1 MKSQEVEQASARAP
15 IHKLF
20 GKALENLRVSS
31 KSIWSDHTWILD
43 SDRVRTDSETSIKWS
58 VSLGNGELLTDPK
71 HARLL
76 DWLRRMVWSLL
87 TAPGDGFK
95 PLSPGTMPSVS
106 IGMGKLV
113 PWLVANHILWPHQM
127 TQPVLDQLLE
137 EIPLIAASDLAQEHM
152 GDEDDDRPR
161 GPVLLILNFVYYL
174 WRQRKALHKAGIAP
188 MPSQPWPDE
197 EGANSIA
204 VKITGRERGWT
215 PPLADEVA
223 IPLLN
228 SAFSF
233 LATPADDIR
242 TLIGMIH
249 EVERR
254 FGSTPIGRWGHIDN
268 KRSGELRKV
277 FGEFRFT
284 ELPET
289 SLVWHGPLLETSGK
303 NPMLE
308 VRNLLLDLIAACC
321 ISICG
326 TTGLRGSELEQLR
339 AGVDP
344 QTGLPT
350 GVDIKKSSTGM
361 NEEFILVSGMPKGSA
376 HPRSMEWTL
385 GSRRL
390 GDVEEPL
397 ALQAMRV
404 LDTLLKPYRDKLKS
418 NRLILFISSKSAV
431 VETRKATELDSAKLK
446 KLYAHFIQRQV
457 DLSRL
462 PDSSRLAVT
471 PNDLVA
477 WRESKGAIIRP
488 GALRKTFASYV
499 LSTSPELLPAVKRQF
514 QHMNMAMTEGGYWG
528 MSLKQVEPISSVSRQ
543 MTASMLYNLTQNGA
557 VGGKMGKQIS
567 ENLEPLRLLVKDLT
581 PGHAWRRMVQ
591 WVESNDLH
599 VNHGAHGDC
608 VPVTASRMDCWKQ
621 SGQRPMGSLVPNFET
636 RNVSMCTGC
645 SCFLMNERHVPFWRD
660 RLRDHEATLES
671 AEDKSVLDGS
681 FREVARRANQAKN
694 VLRSL
699 GAIDSVGQKQWKEK

>member
-1 MKSQEVEQASARAP
+1 MKSQEVERTSARAP
-15 IHKLF
+15 LYQLSGKKLE
-20 GKALENLRVSS
+20 KLRVSS

-43 SDRVRTDSETSIKWS
+43 SDRARSDSETSIKWS
-58 VSLGNGELLTDPK
+58 VPLGNGELLTDQK

-76 DWLRRMVWSLL
+76 DWLRRLVWSLL
-87 TAPGDGFK
+87 TAPGDGSR

-113 PWLVANHILWPHQM
+113 PWLVANHVLWPHQL
-127 TQPVLDQLLE
+127 TQHVLDQLLE
-137 EIPLIAASDLAQEHM
+137 DIPLIAAGELAQEDI
-152 GDEDDDRPR
+152 GDEDDDRPC

-174 WRQRKALHKAGIAP
+174 WRQRKALQKAGIAP
-188 MPSQPWPDE
+188 MPSKPWPDE

-233 LATPADDIR
+233 LGIPAQDIR
-242 TLIGMIH
+242 LLLGMIH
-249 EVERR
+249 EVEREL
-254 FGSTPIGRWGHIDN
+254 GSTPIGEWGRIDK
-268 KRSGELRKV
+268 KRSEELRKL
-277 FGEFRFT
+277 FGEFSFT
-284 ELPET
+284 ELRET
-289 SLVWHGPLLETSGK
+289 SLRWHRPLLETSGQK
-303 NPMLE
+303 PMLE

-321 ISICG
+321 ITISG

-339 AGVDP
+339 AGVEMK
-344 QTGLPT
+344 TGLPT
-350 GVDIKKSSTGM
+350 GVEMKPSSTGM
-361 NEEFILVSGMPKGSA
+361 NEEFILASGMPKGSA

-385 GSRRL
+385 GSRRV
-390 GDVEEPL
+390 GDLEEPL
-397 ALQAMRV
+397 AVQAMRI
-404 LDTLLKPYRDKLKS
+404 LDTVLKPYRDRLQS
-418 NRLILFISSKSAV
+418 NRLVLFISSKSAV
-431 VETRKATELDSAKLK
+431 LETSNASELNSGTLK
-446 KLYAHFIQRQV
+446 KLYANFIQRQV
-457 DLSRL
+457 DLSHL
-462 PDSSRLAVT
+462 PDSSKLAIT

-477 WRESKGAIIRP
+477 WRESKGAIVRP

-528 MSLKQVEPISSVSRQ
+528 TNLKQVEPISSVSRQ
-543 MTASMLYNLTQNGA
+543 MTATMLYNLTQDGTF
-557 VGGKMGKQIS
+557 GGKMGKQVS
-567 ENLEPLRLLVKDLT
+567 ENLEPLRQLIKGLT
-581 PGHAWRRMVQ
+581 PGQAWRRMVQ

-621 SGQRPMGSLVPNFET
+621 SGQRPIGSLVPNFET
-636 RNVSMCTGC
+636 RSVSMCAGC
-645 SCFLMNERHVPFWRD
+645 SCFLMNERHVPFWQE
-660 RLRDHEATLES
+660 RLRDHEATLAS
-671 AEDKSVLDGS
+671 AKDKNVLSSS
-681 FREVARRANQAKN
+681 FREVARRANQARS

-699 GAIDSVGQKQWKEK
+699 GAIDSVRQQQLKEQ